1 MKHVFSY
8 HSRGTEYELIE
19 IVCQDR
25 LWTTVRNEFK
35 CAHQAMVGLVCQLDA
50 VRVVCL
56 WQLQPHSPLRPQR
69 LLPIDLLIKQRP
81 VKPWICS
88 RTKRTP
94 FPLHVSKVC
103 PEPVLVN
110 MIGGVSAM

>member
-1 MKHVFSY
+1 VKHVFPY

-25 LWTTVRNEFK
+25 LWTNVRNEFK
-35 CAHQAMVGLVCQLDA
+35 SAHQAMIGLVCQLDA
-50 VRVVCL
+50 VRVVGL

-81 VKPWICS
+81 VKPCR
-88 RTKRTP
+88 RTKRTISP
-94 FPLHVSKVC
+94 PRFQGLSRACLGK
-103 PEPVLVN
+103 